1 MNIGLVTILMFVG
14 LVVLLATGLPIVF
27 CLGGVAVLT
36 AVLLWGPESLVIFAS
51 NIFGYS
57 MTIVLIALPLF
68 IFMAMV
74 LERSGIADDLYG
86 MMHNWL
92 GGIKGGLAMGTI
104 IVCTVFAAMSGISG
118 AATTTMG
125 LIALPSMLRRNYDK
139 SLSMGAI
146 AAGGAL
152 GILIPPSVMMIIYA
166 LVAGESVGKLF
177 AGGMFAGLLL
187 STLFIIYI
195 GIRCFLNPSLG
206 PVVPVEQRAS
216 FREKLVSTRS
226 IIMPLLLVVA
236 VLGSILA
243 GIATP
248 TEAAAVGSI
257 GAVAC
262 AVIKRRLNWLL
273 IKEVCYRT
281 MLLTSMIMWIAVV
294 AISFSSIYSG
304 LGAKELIE
312 GIVTALDVNRYVI
325 VAIMMLLMIVMGT
338 FLDASGIIFI
348 CTPIFVPIIITL
360 GFDPV
365 WYGILFVIN
374 MEMGFLTPPYGINL
388 FYLKG
393 VVPEGITMGDIYRS
407 VLPFVGVQ
415 AIGMIL
421 IIIFPQIAL
430 WLPSVL
436 ITR

>member
-139 SLSMGAI
+139 SLSMGSI

-177 AGGMFAGLLL
+177 AGGMFSGLLL

-216 FREKLVSTRS
+216 FREKLVSTRA

-236 VLGSILA
+236 VLGSILG

-248 TEAAAVGSI
+248 TEAAAVGSL

-262 AVIKRRLNWLL
+262 AAIKRRLNWLL

-312 GIVTALDVNRYVI
+312 GIVTAVDVNRYVI
-325 VAIMMLLMIVMGT
+325 VAIMMFLMIVMGT

>member
-14 LVVLLATGLPIVF
+14 LVVLLSTGLPIVF

-139 SLSMGAI
+139 SISMGCI

-177 AGGMFAGLLL
+177 AGGMLSGLLL

-206 PVVPVEQRAS
+206 PVVPVEQRVR
-216 FREKLVSTRS
+216 FREKLVSTRA

-236 VLGSILA
+236 VLGSILG

-248 TEAAAVGSI
+248 TEAAAVGSL

-262 AVIKRRLNWLL
+262 AAIKRRVNWLL
-273 IKEVCYRT
+273 LKEVCYRA

-312 GIVTALDVNRYVI
+312 GLVTAFAVNRYVI

-348 CTPIFVPIIITL
+348 CTPIFVPIITAL

-430 WLPSVL
+430 WLPSQL

>member
-139 SLSMGAI
+139 SLSMGSI

-177 AGGMFAGLLL
+177 AGGMFSGLLL

-206 PVVPVEQRAS
+206 PVVPVEQRVS

-236 VLGSILA
+236 VLGSILG

-248 TEAAAVGSI
+248 TEAAAVGSL

-262 AVIKRRLNWLL
+262 AAIKRRLNWLL

-312 GIVTALDVNRYVI
+312 GIVTAVDVNRYVI
-325 VAIMMLLMIVMGT
+325 VAIMMFLMIVMGT

-421 IIIFPQIAL
+421 IIVFPQIAL
-430 WLPSVL
+430 WLPGVL
-436 ITR
+436 VTR

>member
-139 SLSMGAI
+139 SLSMGSI

-177 AGGMFAGLLL
+177 AGGMLSGLLL

-216 FREKLVSTRS
+216 FREKLVSTRA

-236 VLGSILA
+236 VLGSILG

-248 TEAAAVGSI
+248 TEAAAVGSL

-262 AVIKRRLNWLL
+262 AAIKRRLNWLL

-312 GIVTALDVNRYVI
+312 GIVTAVDVNRYVI
-325 VAIMMLLMIVMGT
+325 VAIMMFLMIVMGT

-421 IIIFPQIAL
+421 IIVFPQIAL
-430 WLPSVL
+430 WLPGVL
-436 ITR
+436 VTR